1 MPEGRQGPVDA
12 VQVSGEVPS
21 HRGIGAQ
28 PGQRLGACQADRACR
43 PALMTTLPQ
52 HASHSGVD
60 VMIKQ
65 EAH

>member
-1 MPEGRQGPVDA
+1 LLHPSMTEFSVSADHNRVMLGGPHRQLV
-12 VQVSGEVPS
+12 
-21 HRGIGAQ
+21 I
-28 PGQRLGACQADRACR
+28 LGARQASRACR

-65 EAH
+65 EPH